1 MKGKMDE
8 KGGEKMNRKFLVLAT
23 VAIIALLTSSIV
35 VVSQAWM
42 SPKPKYV
49 TYVLKISVKIPAAAV
64 VTHTDS
70 SNFPVVVS
78 DGYVPDTGIVPVA
91 TNVTINGVVYTF
103 PKDFD
108 YSYTYHLELNVVTGY
123 GLEMIQETL
132 TFNHLPGHP
141 TLNGRTE
148 EKVSGRIMSPSLDIS
163 HLEIVGNFQLTG
175 TGMFSKV
182 EGSGTGMIGV
192 STGMTVYHFAWIS
205 GWPL

>member
-1 MKGKMDE
+1 VKNVK
-8 KGGEKMNRKFLVLAT
+8 KKVLMLT
-23 VAIIALLTSSIV
+23 VVAILALLTSSIV
-35 VVSQAWM
+35 VVSQGWM

-49 TYVLKISVKIPAAAV
+49 TYVLKIRVNPTAAV

-70 SNFPVVVS
+70 SNFPVVVT

-103 PKDFD
+103 PADFD
-108 YSYTYHLELNVVTGY
+108 YNYTYHLELNVVTGY
-123 GLEMIQETL
+123 GLEMVQETL
-132 TFNHLPGHP
+132 YFKNLHGHP

-148 EKVSGRIMSPSLDIS
+148 EKVSGEIRSPTLDIS

-175 TGMFSKV
+175 TKMFSNV
-182 EGSGTGMIGV
+182 EGSGTGMIGQ
-192 STGMTVYHFAWIS
+192 STGLVVYHFAWIS